1 MHRLT
6 LRSPL
11 DPDLERVLEALLPPG
26 AGDLEG
32 LLPPGAGDLE
42 GLLPPPWAGDLEA
55 PGLLLERLL
64 DLEGILATWSPGGED
79 TVTGG

>member
-1 MHRLT
+1 MGEREWSLPRP

-26 AGDLEG
+26 AGDLE
-32 LLPPGAGDLE
+32 A
-42 GLLPPPWAGDLEA
+42 LLPPPWAGDLEA

-64 DLEGILATWSPGGED
+64 DLEGILCTWRP
-79 TVTGG
+79 